1 MSFERTFCSS
11 PWYHMRIT
19 PTGHFQFC
27 RNQTKTIE
35 KNFKEIANSPTIMDI
50 SPIDFFQN
58 TMSGYRKKILD
69 GEVLDECKDC
79 YLQEEYKQVS
89 GRQRQLLKT
98 GVSLNAFEKTL
109 VSSPIFEKFKQSM
122 DKGYTDLLPIDWQID
137 LGNQCNG
144 RCVYCTPYYSSSLAN
159 EFKKIGLIKEV
170 PPKAWTENEEAVD
183 RFVDILKNTPK
194 LCYLHFLGG
203 ETVTMPSFKK
213 ILKALVNTEVCNNV
227 SIGLTTNL
235 TVWDQEVADL
245 LSEFKEINLGLSIEC
260 FTELNDY
267 LRYPSKINE
276 VRATIERW
284 LIHSSE
290 NKNSWLISLR
300 VTATCLSIL
309 HLDTVY
315 EYAYENSIGVE
326 SCNFLTEPK
335 FMRISVLP
343 PEIRKMAINRL
354 SFWIASKEIFKNDE
368 QIVNV
373 RNPGTIKQAVLQ
385 DAHSYL
391 NYLENQPD
399 ESSELNNLI
408 IYLKK
413 LEISRNNSI
422 LDYLP
427 EYEKLFR
434 DTGYNL

>member
-1 MSFERTFCSS
+1 
-11 PWYHMRIT
+11 
-19 PTGHFQFC
+19 
-27 RNQTKTIE
+27 
-35 KNFKEIANSPTIMDI
+35 
-50 SPIDFFQN
+50 
-58 TMSGYRKKILD
+58 
-69 GEVLDECKDC
+69 
-79 YLQEEYKQVS
+79 
-89 GRQRQLLKT
+89 
-98 GVSLNAFEKTL
+98 
-109 VSSPIFEKFKQSM
+109 
-122 DKGYTDLLPIDWQID
+122 
-137 LGNQCNG
+137 
-144 RCVYCTPYYSSSLAN
+144 
-159 EFKKIGLIKEV
+159 
-170 PPKAWTENEEAVD
+170 
-183 RFVDILKNTPK
+183 
-194 LCYLHFLGG
+194 
-203 ETVTMPSFKK
+203 
-213 ILKALVNTEVCNNV
+213 
-227 SIGLTTNL
+227 L

-245 LSEFKEINLGLSIEC
+245 LSEFKEINLGLSVEC

-276 VRATIERW
+276 VKATIERW

-315 EYAYENSIGVE
+315 EYAYNNDIGVE

-354 SFWIASKEIFKNDE
+354 SFWIASKEIFKNDK

-373 RNPGTIKQAVLQ
+373 RNPSTIKQAVLQ

-413 LEISRNNSI
+413 LELSRNNSI